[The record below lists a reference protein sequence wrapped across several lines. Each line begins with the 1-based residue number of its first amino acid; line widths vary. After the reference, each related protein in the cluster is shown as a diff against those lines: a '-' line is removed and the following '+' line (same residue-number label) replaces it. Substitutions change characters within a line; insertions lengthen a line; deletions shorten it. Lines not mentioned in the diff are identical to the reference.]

1 MSRSWGEPPWH
12 ANEPALTHSD
22 PINDRA
28 ADADRPRLRSR
39 ASASLRASGHES
51 PTVIVGGGFTGLS
64 AAYHLAKRGVDVAL
78 FEAASFGAGASGRTG
93 GLVLEGTAE
102 GIRPEVNDCVPFL
115 ERLVRD
121 QHLDC
126 GLELPGCWLIGH
138 GEDSGTVLP
147 WRDDERAIHIADTV
161 IGGVV
166 NPLALV
172 RGLARIAYK
181 AGARLYENM
190 PVTRITAEPLTVEV
204 EGITLK
210 PRKLIVAT
218 NAWLE
223 ALLPQLR
230 VGIRSCLTF
239 ALTTTPLGK
248 ATRLAIGVDGHP
260 FYTIDQPYL
269 WGRPLYDGGLLIGG
283 GLVFGPPER
292 LETISTNDSEVRAIF
307 ERIERR
313 VRALN
318 PALAEVTIAARWGG
332 PISITSDYLP
342 LIGPLRE
349 NPDVIVAGGYT
360 GHGVALGV
368 RAGAM
373 VADAIVDDKPL
384 PSWAS
389 PAR

>member
-1 MSRSWGEPPWH
+1 MRG
-12 ANEPALTHSD
+12 
-22 PINDRA
+22 RA
-28 ADADRPRLRSR
+28 GADFR
-39 ASASLRASGHES
+39 ASDRKLI
-51 PTVIVGGGFTGLS
+51 VIVGGGFTGLS
-64 AAYHLAKRGVDVAL
+64 VAYHLAKRGAEVAL
-78 FEAASFGAGASGRTG
+78 FEAESFGAGASGRTG

-102 GIRPEVNDCVPFL
+102 GIRPGADDCVPFL

-121 QHLDC
+121 EQIEC

-138 GEDSGTVLP
+138 GDDSGTALP
-147 WRDDERAIHIADTV
+147 WRDDDRLIHVADTV

-172 RGLARIAYK
+172 RGLVRIAAK
-181 AGARLYENM
+181 AGARLYENA
-190 PVTRITAEPLTVEV
+190 PVTKITAEPLAVGI
-204 EGITLK
+204 EGVTLN
-210 PRKLIVAT
+210 PRKIIVAT
-218 NAWLE
+218 NSWLS
-223 ALLPQLR
+223 ALLQLR

-239 ALTTTPLGK
+239 ALTTAPLND
-248 ATRLAIGVDGHP
+248 ATRSAIGLEGHP

-283 GLVFGPPER
+283 GLVFGPPEQ
-292 LETISTNDSEVRAIF
+292 LEHIGTNDSEVRAVF

-318 PALAEVTIAARWGG
+318 PALADVKVAARWGG
-332 PISITSDYLP
+332 PIAITSDYLP
-342 LIGPLRE
+342 LIGPLPE

-373 VADAIVDDKPL
+373 IAEAIVDGKPL